1 MSVWAQ
7 VHSLCKGAFFCMSA
21 GMLHLFAKRCF
32 VVWVW
37 IMTGQPIFKRGKNV
51 ALILWPEPWVST
63 EMPQYLATLLLPP
76 SLPSFLFF
84 LFVKFLPLFFCY
96 VLPFFCP
103 SFLPPLALFLLLS
116 SLVICLIKC
125 SSNVIQVR
133 RDRNQFLEQPLDK
146 PEHRTQGTLFCFS
159 HDGGTLAQRSSP
171 WLLCT
176 MLLRGWSIN
185 SCTKCCD
192 FSYPLLLKWP
202 WCSGFSSIF

>member
-1 MSVWAQ
+1 MDCTVHGILQPRILEWVAFPFSRGSSQPWDQTMVSHTLQADSLPADPQGKPNLSMSVWAQ

-116 SLVICLIKC
+116 SFICKY
-125 SSNVIQVR
+125 
-133 RDRNQFLEQPLDK
+133 
-146 PEHRTQGTLFCFS
+146 
-159 HDGGTLAQRSSP
+159 A
-171 WLLCT
+171 
-176 MLLRGWSIN
+176 
-185 SCTKCCD
+185 
-192 FSYPLLLKWP
+192 
-202 WCSGFSSIF
+202 